1 MEVLFAHIDQ
11 AKYLLTQLFESGFL
25 SARNVEDELA
35 NLALSA
41 KEMGFARGSGLLR
54 ALAKEM
60 TAFRGSPQGTQGL
73 MQAYSGA
80 WSYYEL
86 VLKLLI
92 IQSIANK

>member
-1 MEVLFAHIDQ
+1 MEALFAHIGQ
-11 AKYLLTQLFESGFL
+11 VKYLLTQLFESGFL

-41 KEMGFARGSGLLR
+41 KEMGFSQGSGLLQT
-54 ALAKEM
+54 LAKEI

-73 MQAYSGA
+73 MQAYSNA

-92 IQSIANK
+92 TQSIANK